1 MNYRQFAHII
11 VIKLYAWWAHK
22 SLIMMCK
29 AWCLQIKGC
38 CCMTDFVLDI
48 LLLFADLAILFG
60 QQALSGKKK
69 TLNITCKYDPTDRN
83 QCMLIESMT
92 SKSKYCN
99 KRTPYVN
106 LLGYLAH
113 IHLIYYHSEVD
124 FLIYYWYDRKY
135 LSDNFHVLIQAAIR
149 CHDIFTLNQKTYLY
163 HYNFSKIKNSLSSQ
177 LPKWKG

>member
-60 QQALSGKKK
+60 QQALSRKKK

-106 LLGYLAH
+106 LLGVLSTYSSYILPFWSGFFNLL
-113 IHLIYYHSEVD
+113 LI
-124 FLIYYWYDRKY
+124 WQK
-135 LSDNFHVLIQAAIR
+135 
-149 CHDIFTLNQKTYLY
+149 IF
-163 HYNFSKIKNSLSSQ
+163 IWQ
-177 LPKWKG
+177 LPCAYSSSYKVSWHFHP